1 MSGRNISSSNCGY
14 ISTGLCNGHKSGY
27 KYRNSENQPSDSEQI
42 EENQVQNAIEQ
53 HLNYLYIE
61 SPYVETPATQR
72 LVVSWGDGTENIE
85 EIDLSVEHNGDTQT
99 WTSVKSEDGVFL
111 YEKAYADGEDGIY
124 TITKLTVKTAEMETS
139 YLLSDLGMEAK
150 FGVNETYEGM
160 SELQRLKDNRMQK
173 QQLMRSSMMLLL

>member
-1 MSGRNISSSNCGY
+1 MISKIRTCLVAILAAATVVTSVPVYAADTKVDTNIE
-14 ISTGLCNGHKSGY
+14 TV
-27 KYRNSENQPSDSEQI
+27 ENQPSDSEQI

-72 LVVSWGDGTENIE
+72 IVVSWGDGTENIE

-111 YEKAYADGEDGIY
+111 YEECICRWRGWNLYNNQIDSKDSRDGN
-124 TITKLTVKTAEMETS
+124 KLFAVGSWNGSKIWC
-139 YLLSDLGMEAK
+139 
-150 FGVNETYEGM
+150 
-160 SELQRLKDNRMQK
+160 
-173 QQLMRSSMMLLL
+173 

>member
-1 MSGRNISSSNCGY
+1 MISKIRTCLVAILAAATVVTSVPVYATDTKVDTNIE
-14 ISTGLCNGHKSGY
+14 TV
-27 KYRNSENQPSDSEQI
+27 ENQPSDSEQI

-72 LVVSWGDGTENIE
+72 IVVSWGDGTENIE

-139 YLLSDLGMEAK
+139 
-150 FGVNETYEGM
+150 
-160 SELQRLKDNRMQK
+160 
-173 QQLMRSSMMLLL
+173 